1 MLHVRLMQSEKC
13 AIVCHNIIFS
23 FQQSRSSVKKR
34 SIDQEVSL
42 NATLTTC
49 ETEAE
54 EICYCMLSFLYSAK
68 QKLGEDTVHQSG
80 SELTILV

>member
-1 MLHVRLMQSEKC
+1 MKRMQSGKC
-13 AIVCHNIIFS
+13 AIVCHNIFS
-23 FQQSRSSVKKR
+23 FQQSGSSVKKQ

-54 EICYCMLSFLYSAK
+54 
-68 QKLGEDTVHQSG
+68 
-80 SELTILV
+80 